1 MDFHMEVELILFLDF
16 FQIIALTI
24 TNDLSETGHSNPE
37 WGIGGDW
44 RFLDEVCHLDLHLD
58 IFSGLCHTNILNFG
72 SPC

>member
-24 TNDLSETGHSNPE
+24 TNDLPQTCHLNPD

-44 RFLDEVCHLDLHLD
+44 RFLDEVCHLDLYLD
-58 IFSGLCHTNILNFG
+58 IFTGLFYTLVLNFG
-72 SPC
+72 SLS